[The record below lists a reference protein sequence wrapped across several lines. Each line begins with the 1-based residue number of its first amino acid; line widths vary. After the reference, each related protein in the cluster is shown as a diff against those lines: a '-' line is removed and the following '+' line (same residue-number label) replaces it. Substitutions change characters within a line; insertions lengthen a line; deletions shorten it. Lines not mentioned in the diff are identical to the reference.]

1 MWRWAAGLAC
11 RARGKQTGWP
21 RALTPDQVRIAR
33 RMREAGESVPMIC
46 STLRV
51 ARSTLYRTLGDTE
64 RGTEPAM
71 AG

>member
-1 MWRWAAGLAC
+1 
-11 RARGKQTGWP
+11 
-21 RALTPDQVRIAR
+21 
-33 RMREAGESVPMIC
+33 MIC